1 LTIGHLLV
9 LEQLPRV
16 PKQPNILD
24 DSKLEGFMSALT
36 SIFSWLGRFLKKVRS
51 IVLDLG
57 TALVVMFVVIA
68 IIEALTA
75 SGPDVE
81 DPSGKALL
89 IDPAGTVVDQEVFNS
104 ESLLTTVT
112 DASSIQ
118 IQTRDLIKLIRAA
131 AEDDSIPAVV
141 VDFSSTGFAGP
152 TTAINIAKELKALRD
167 SGKRVIAFN
176 DRLSTT
182 SYLMAS
188 QASEVWV
195 HPVGSISVRGLG
207 GMRNYNKD
215 LFENLKITIH
225 NYSQGDFKS
234 ATETSWRSSM
244 SENDR
249 MQREALLF
257 PIWEEMKS
265 LMAEGRG
272 IESDDI
278 QSFAD
283 NYVGFFG
290 EAAIGNIAYA
300 QANNLID
307 GTKSFPEFRKY
318 MIEEFGLDEEAET
331 ETYKTISYAEY
342 AKQLTD
348 DSADSGNQIAVITA
362 EGVIREGEISQGVA
376 GANGVVKQ
384 IRKAHEDES
393 TKAIVFRVN
402 SPGGSII
409 ASEMMRD
416 ELLAAK
422 RKGIKVIVSMGDY
435 AASGGVY
442 ISTPADYI
450 FAEPTT
456 ITGSIGVAIA
466 LPTLENAMD
475 YIGVN
480 FDGVVTSKHGGWD
493 PTQAIDDDLD
503 KIFASWGSE
512 AYDRFI
518 NFVAESRSQT
528 YDDIKAIA
536 GGRVWIAT
544 SAKDIGLVDEIG
556 GIDDALTYAASLA
569 ELEDYQVEYYGQE
582 LSPEEMILKELLEQL
597 DVSIGEPKVLSALDG
612 IARLYD
618 TFIDIHEPKAL
629 LTCKDCLVDLD

>member
-1 LTIGHLLV
+1 M
-9 LEQLPRV
+9 
-16 PKQPNILD
+16 N
-24 DSKLEGFMSALT
+24 ALK
-36 SIFSWLGRFLKKVRS
+36 SIFSWLGRFLEKARTVM
-51 IVLDLG
+51 LNLG
-57 TALVVMFVVIA
+57 TAFVLIFFT
-68 IIEALTA
+68 IIIIGALTS
-75 SGPDVE
+75 SGPEVK
-81 DPSGKALL
+81 DPSGRVLF
-89 IDPAGTVVDQEVFNS
+89 IDPVGTVVDQEVFN
-104 ESLLTTVT
+104 T
-112 DASSIQ
+112 DFLSNLGADSSMDQ
-118 IQTRDLIKLIRAA
+118 IQTRDLIKLIRVVAKD
-131 AEDDSIPAVV
+131 EDIPAVFI
-141 VDFSSTGFAGP
+141 DFSATRFAGP
-152 TTAINIAKELKALRD
+152 TTVINIAKELRALRE
-167 SGKRVIAFN
+167 SGKRVIAMN
-176 DRLSTT
+176 DRLNTT
-182 SYLMAS
+182 AYLMAS

-195 HPVGSISVRGLG
+195 HPVGSISVQGIG

-215 LFENLKITIH
+215 LFDNLKITIH

-234 ATETSWRSSM
+234 ATESSTRSSM

-249 MQREALLF
+249 MQREALLT
-257 PIWEEMKS
+257 PIWDEMKS

-283 NYVGFFG
+283 GYVGFFG

-300 QANNLID
+300 EANNIID
-307 GTKSFPEFRKY
+307 GTKSFPEFRQY

-331 ETYKTISYAEY
+331 ETYKTISYNEY
-342 AKQLTD
+342 AKQID
-348 DSADSGNQIAVITA
+348 DELSESDNHIAVITA
-362 EGVIREGEISQGVA
+362 EGAIMEGEITQGVA

-384 IRKAHEDES
+384 IRSAHEDEN

-416 ELLAAK
+416 ELFAAK
-422 RKGIKVIVSMGDY
+422 EKGIDVIVSMGDY

-450 FAEPTT
+450 FAESTT

-493 PTQAIDDDLD
+493 PTQAIDEDLD
-503 KIFASWGSE
+503 KIFAGWGAD

-518 NFVAESRSQT
+518 SFVAESRSQS
-528 YDDIKAIA
+528 YEDIKAIA

-544 SAKDIGLVDEIG
+544 SAKEIGLVDEIG
-556 GIDDALTYAASLA
+556 GIDDAITYAANIA
-569 ELEDYQVEYYGQE
+569 ELEDYQVEYYGQK
-582 LSPEEMILKELLEQL
+582 LSPEELIIRELLENF
-597 DVSIGEPKVLSALDG
+597 DVSLGEPKVLFAMNGLADLYETLTG
-612 IARLYD
+612 IQ
-618 TFIDIHEPKAL
+618 EPKAL
-629 LTCKDCLVDLD
+629 LTCKDCLVKLD

>member
-1 LTIGHLLV
+1 MNAI
-9 LEQLPRV
+9 
-16 PKQPNILD
+16 K
-24 DSKLEGFMSALT
+24 
-36 SIFSWLGRFLKKVRS
+36 SIFSWLGRFLEKARTVM
-51 IVLDLG
+51 LNLG
-57 TALVVMFVVIA
+57 TAFVLIFFT
-68 IIEALTA
+68 IIIIGAFTS
-75 SGPDVE
+75 SGPEVK
-81 DPSGKALL
+81 DPSGRVLF
-89 IDPAGTVVDQEVFNS
+89 IDPVGTVVDQEVFNS
-104 ESLLTTVT
+104 DFLSQLGA
-112 DASSIQ
+112 DSSMDQ
-118 IQTRDLIKLIRAA
+118 IQTRDLIQLIRAA
-131 AEDDSIPAVV
+131 AEDEEIPAVFI
-141 VDFSSTGFAGP
+141 DFSATGFAGP
-152 TTAINIAKELKALRD
+152 TTAINIAKELKALRE
-167 SGKRVIAFN
+167 SGKRVIAMN

-195 HPVGSISVRGLG
+195 HPVGSISIRGLG

-215 LFENLKITIH
+215 LFDNLKITIH

-244 SENDR
+244 SDNDR

-257 PIWEEMKS
+257 PIWDEMKS

-283 NYVGFFG
+283 DYVGFFG

-300 QANNLID
+300 KANNIID
-307 GTKSFPEFRKY
+307 GTKSFPEFRQY

-331 ETYKTISYAEY
+331 ETYKTISYNEY
-342 AKQLTD
+342 AKQID
-348 DSADSGNQIAVITA
+348 DELSESDNHIAVITA
-362 EGVIREGEISQGVA
+362 EGAIMEGEITQGVA

-384 IRKAHEDES
+384 IRSAHEDEN

-416 ELLAAK
+416 ELFAAK
-422 RKGIKVIVSMGDY
+422 EKGIDVIVSMGDY

-493 PTQAIDDDLD
+493 ATQAIDDDLD
-503 KIFASWGSE
+503 KIFAGWGAD
-512 AYDRFI
+512 AYDRFVS
-518 NFVAESRSQT
+518 FVAESRSQS
-528 YDDIKAIA
+528 YDDIKKIA

-544 SAKDIGLVDEIG
+544 SAKGIGLVDEIG
-556 GIDDALTYAASLA
+556 GIDDAIAYAADKA

-582 LSPEEMILKELLEQL
+582 LSPEELILRELLENF
-597 DVSIGEPKVLSALDG
+597 DVSLGEPKVLSTLNGLANFYETLTG
-612 IARLYD
+612 IQ
-618 TFIDIHEPKAL
+618 EPKAL
-629 LTCKDCLVDLD
+629 LTCKDCLVELD

>member
-1 LTIGHLLV
+1 M
-9 LEQLPRV
+9 
-16 PKQPNILD
+16 N
-24 DSKLEGFMSALT
+24 ALK
-36 SIFSWLGRFLKKVRS
+36 SIFSWLGRFLEKARTVM
-51 IVLDLG
+51 LNLG
-57 TALVVMFVVIA
+57 TAFVLIFFT
-68 IIEALTA
+68 IIIIGAFTS
-75 SGPDVE
+75 SGPEVK
-81 DPSGKALL
+81 DPSGRVLF
-89 IDPAGTVVDQEVFNS
+89 IDPVGTVVDQEVFNS
-104 ESLLTTVT
+104 DFLSQLGA
-112 DASSIQ
+112 DSSMDQ
-118 IQTRDLIKLIRAA
+118 IQTRDLIQLIRAA
-131 AEDDSIPAVV
+131 AEDEEIPAVF
-141 VDFSSTGFAGP
+141 VDFSATGFAGP
-152 TTAINIAKELKALRD
+152 TTAINIARELKALRE
-167 SGKRVIAFN
+167 SGKRVIAMN

-188 QASEVWV
+188 QASEVWM

-207 GMRNYNKD
+207 GMRAYQKE
-215 LFENLKITIH
+215 LYENLKINFH

-234 ATETSWRSSM
+234 AVEGNTRTDM

-249 MQREALLF
+249 LQREALLT
-257 PIWEEMKS
+257 PIWDEMKS

-272 IESDDI
+272 IESGDI

-283 NYVGFFG
+283 DYVGFFG

-300 QANNLID
+300 KANNIID
-307 GTKSFPEFRKY
+307 GTKSFPEFRQY

-331 ETYKTISYAEY
+331 QTYKTISYYEY
-342 AKQLTD
+342 AKQID
-348 DSADSGNQIAVITA
+348 DELSESDNHIAVITA
-362 EGVIREGEISQGVA
+362 EGAIMEGEITQGVA

-384 IRKAHEDES
+384 IRSAHEDEN

-416 ELLAAK
+416 ELFAAK
-422 RKGIKVIVSMGDY
+422 EKGIDVIVSMGDY

-503 KIFASWGSE
+503 KIFAGWGAD
-512 AYDRFI
+512 AYDRFVS
-518 NFVAESRSQT
+518 FVAESRSQS
-528 YDDIKAIA
+528 YEDIKAIA

-544 SAKDIGLVDEIG
+544 SAKEIGLVDEIG
-556 GIDDALTYAASLA
+556 GIDEAIAYAANMA

-582 LSPEEMILKELLEQL
+582 LSPEELIIRELLENF
-597 DVSIGEPKVLSALDG
+597 DVSIGEPKVLSALNGLTDFYET
-612 IARLYD
+612 L
-618 TFIDIHEPKAL
+618 TDIQEPKAL

>member
-1 LTIGHLLV
+1 MKTLKV
-9 LEQLPRV
+9 V
-16 PKQPNILD
+16 
-24 DSKLEGFMSALT
+24 
-36 SIFSWLGRFLKKVRS
+36 FSWLGRFLAKVRS
-51 IVLDLG
+51 VLLDLG
-57 TALVVMFVVIA
+57 TALILIFLAMT
-68 IIEALTA
+68 IIGALTS
-75 SGPDVE
+75 SGPEVM
-81 DPSGKALL
+81 DPSGRVLF
-89 IDPAGTVVDQEVFNS
+89 INPQGVVVDQEVFNS
-104 ESLLTTVT
+104 DSLFNLAT
-112 DASSIQ
+112 DSSIEQ
-118 IQTRDLIKLIRAA
+118 IQTRDLIELIRAA
-131 AEDDSIPAVV
+131 ARDEDIPAVL
-141 VDFSSTGFAGP
+141 VDFSSAEFAGP

-167 SGKRVIAFN
+167 SGKRVIAFS
-176 DRLSTT
+176 DRLSTA

-188 QASEVWV
+188 QASEIWV

-215 LFENLKITIH
+215 LYENLKITIH

-234 ATETSWRSSM
+234 ATEPSWRSNM

-257 PIWEEMKS
+257 PIWDEMKS

-272 IESDDI
+272 IESSDI

-283 NYVGFFG
+283 DYVGFFG

-300 QANNLID
+300 QANNIID

-318 MIEEFGLDEEAET
+318 MIEEFGADEEAET

-342 AKQLTD
+342 AEQID
-348 DSADSGNQIAVITA
+348 DDRSDSANHIAVITA
-362 EGVIREGEISQGVA
+362 EGAIMEGEISQGVA
-376 GANGVVKQ
+376 GADGIVQQ
-384 IRKAHEDES
+384 IRSAHEDES
-393 TKAIVFRVN
+393 TKVIVFRVN

-422 RKGIKVIVSMGDY
+422 RKGVKVVVSMGDY

-466 LPTLENAMD
+466 LPTLEKAMD

-503 KIFASWGSE
+503 QIFAGWGAE

-518 NFVAESRSQT
+518 HFVAESRSQS
-528 YDDIKAIA
+528 YENIKAVA

-556 GIDDALTYAASLA
+556 GIDDAIAYAASLE
-569 ELEDYQVEYYGQE
+569 ELEDYQVEYYREE
-582 LSPEEMILKELLEQL
+582 LSPEEMFIKELLENF
-597 DVSIGEPKVLSALDG
+597 DVSLAEPAVLSALDG
-612 IARLYD
+612 LARLYE
-618 TFIDIHEPKAL
+618 TFSDIHEPKAL

>member
-1 LTIGHLLV
+1 M
-9 LEQLPRV
+9 
-16 PKQPNILD
+16 N
-24 DSKLEGFMSALT
+24 ALK
-36 SIFSWLGRFLKKVRS
+36 SIFAWLGRFLEKARTVM
-51 IVLDLG
+51 LNLG
-57 TALVVMFVVIA
+57 TAFVLIFITIA
-68 IIEALTA
+68 IIGGISS
-75 SGPDVE
+75 SGPQTK
-81 DPSGKALL
+81 DPSGRVLF
-89 IDPAGTVVDQEVFNS
+89 IDPVGTVVDQEVFNS
-104 ESLLTTVT
+104 DFLFNFGT
-112 DASSIQ
+112 DSSTDQ
-118 IQTRDLIKLIRAA
+118 IQTRDLIQLIRAA
-131 AEDDSIPAVV
+131 AEDEEIPAVFI
-141 VDFSSTGFAGP
+141 DFSATGFAGP
-152 TTAINIAKELKALRD
+152 TTAINIAKELKVLRE
-167 SGKRVIAFN
+167 SGKRVIAMN

-188 QASEVWV
+188 QASEIWV

-207 GMRNYNKD
+207 GMRAYQKE
-215 LFENLKITIH
+215 LYENLKINFH

-234 ATETSWRSSM
+234 AVEGNTRTDM
-244 SENDR
+244 SDNDR
-249 MQREALLF
+249 LQREALLK
-257 PIWEEMKS
+257 PIWNEMKA

-272 IESDDI
+272 IESADI

-283 NYVGFFG
+283 DYVGFFG

-300 QANNLID
+300 EANNIID
-307 GTKSFPEFRKY
+307 GTKSFPEFRQY

-331 ETYKTISYAEY
+331 ETYKTISYNEY
-342 AKQLTD
+342 AKQID
-348 DSADSGNQIAVITA
+348 DELSESDNHIAVITA
-362 EGVIREGEISQGVA
+362 EGVIMEGEITQGVA

-384 IRKAHEDES
+384 IRSAHEDKN

-416 ELLAAK
+416 ELFAAK
-422 RKGIKVIVSMGDY
+422 EKGIDVIVSMGDY

-493 PTQAIDDDLD
+493 PTQAIDEDLD
-503 KIFASWGSE
+503 KIFAGWGAD
-512 AYDRFI
+512 AYDRFVS
-518 NFVAESRSQT
+518 FVAESRSQS
-528 YDDIKAIA
+528 YEDIKKIA

-544 SAKDIGLVDEIG
+544 SAKEIGLVDEIG
-556 GIDDALTYAASLA
+556 GIDAAITYAANMA
-569 ELEDYQVEYYGQE
+569 DLEDYQVEYYGQE
-582 LSPEEMILKELLEQL
+582 LSPEELILRELLENF
-597 DVSIGEPKVLSALDG
+597 DVSVGEPKVLSALNGLTDFYET
-612 IARLYD
+612 L
-618 TFIDIHEPKAL
+618 TDIQEPKAL

>member
-1 LTIGHLLV
+1 M
-9 LEQLPRV
+9 
-16 PKQPNILD
+16 N
-24 DSKLEGFMSALT
+24 ALK
-36 SIFSWLGRFLKKVRS
+36 SIFSWLGRFLEKARTVM
-51 IVLDLG
+51 LNLG
-57 TALVVMFVVIA
+57 TAFVLIIITFA
-68 IIEALTA
+68 IIGGLSS
-75 SGPDVE
+75 SGPDVTE
-81 DPSGKALL
+81 KDGRVLF
-89 IDPAGTVVDQEVFNS
+89 IDPIGTVVDQEVFNS
-104 ESLLTTVT
+104 DFMFNFGTNSST
-112 DASSIQ
+112 DQ
-118 IQTRDLIKLIRAA
+118 IQTRDLIALIRAA
-131 AEDDSIPAVV
+131 AEDEEIPAVFI
-141 VDFSSTGFAGP
+141 DFSSTGFAGP
-152 TTAINIAKELKALRD
+152 TTAINIAKELKALRE

-207 GMRNYNKD
+207 GMRPYQKE
-215 LFENLKITIH
+215 LYENLKINFH

-234 ATETSWRSSM
+234 AVEGNTRTDM
-244 SENDR
+244 SENDKL
-249 MQREALLF
+249 QREALLN
-257 PIWEEMKS
+257 PIWDEMKL
-265 LMAEGRG
+265 LMAEGRD
-272 IESDDI
+272 IELGDI

-283 NYVGFFG
+283 DYVGFFG

-300 QANNLID
+300 KANNIID
-307 GTKSFPEFRKY
+307 GTKSFPEFRQY
-318 MIEEFGLDEEAET
+318 MIKEFGLDEEAET
-331 ETYKTISYAEY
+331 ETYKTISYNEY
-342 AKQLTD
+342 ADQMED
-348 DSADSGNQIAVITA
+348 DFSDSENEIAIITA
-362 EGVIREGEISQGVA
+362 EGAIMEGEIAQGVA
-376 GANGVVKQ
+376 GSSGIVKQ
-384 IRKAHEDES
+384 IRSAHENEN

-416 ELLAAK
+416 ELFAAK
-422 RKGIKVIVSMGDY
+422 TKGIKVVVSMGDY

-493 PTQAIDDDLD
+493 PTQAIDEDLD
-503 KIFASWGSE
+503 KIFAGWGAD
-512 AYDRFI
+512 AYDRFV
-518 NFVAESRSQT
+518 NFVADSRSQS
-528 YDDIKAIA
+528 YEDIKAIA

-544 SAKDIGLVDEIG
+544 SAKEIGLVDEIG
-556 GIDDALTYAASLA
+556 GIDDAIAYAVNLT

-582 LSPEEMILKELLEQL
+582 LSPEELILRELLENF
-597 DVSIGEPKVLSALDG
+597 DVSLGEPKVLSALNGLAD
-612 IARLYD
+612 LYE
-618 TFIDIHEPKAL
+618 TLTDIQEPKAL

>member
-1 LTIGHLLV
+1 M
-9 LEQLPRV
+9 
-16 PKQPNILD
+16 N
-24 DSKLEGFMSALT
+24 ALK
-36 SIFSWLGRFLKKVRS
+36 SIFSWLGRFLEKARTVM
-51 IVLDLG
+51 LNLG
-57 TALVVMFVVIA
+57 TAFVLIFFT
-68 IIEALTA
+68 IIIIGAFTS
-75 SGPDVE
+75 SGPEVK
-81 DPSGKALL
+81 DPSGRVLF
-89 IDPAGTVVDQEVFNS
+89 IDPVGTVVDQEVFNS
-104 ESLLTTVT
+104 DFLSQLGA
-112 DASSIQ
+112 DSSMDQ
-118 IQTRDLIKLIRAA
+118 IQTRDLIQLIRAA
-131 AEDDSIPAVV
+131 AEDEEIPAVFI
-141 VDFSSTGFAGP
+141 DFSATGFAGP
-152 TTAINIAKELKALRD
+152 TTAINIAKELKALRE
-167 SGKRVIAFN
+167 SGKRVIAMN

-195 HPVGSISVRGLG
+195 HPVGSISIRGLG

-215 LFENLKITIH
+215 LFDNLKITIH

-244 SENDR
+244 SDNDR

-257 PIWEEMKS
+257 PIWDEMKS

-272 IESDDI
+272 IESEDI

-283 NYVGFFG
+283 DYVGFFG

-300 QANNLID
+300 EANNIID
-307 GTKSFPEFRKY
+307 GTKSFPEFRQY

-331 ETYKTISYAEY
+331 ETYKTISYNEY
-342 AKQLTD
+342 AKQID
-348 DSADSGNQIAVITA
+348 DELSESDNHIAVITA
-362 EGVIREGEISQGVA
+362 EGAIMEGEITQGVA

-384 IRKAHEDES
+384 IRSAHEDEN

-416 ELLAAK
+416 ELFAAK
-422 RKGIKVIVSMGDY
+422 EKGIDVIVSMGDY

-493 PTQAIDDDLD
+493 PTQAIDEDLD
-503 KIFASWGSE
+503 KIFAGWGAD
-512 AYDRFI
+512 AYDRFVS
-518 NFVAESRSQT
+518 FVAESRSQA
-528 YDDIKAIA
+528 YEDIKKIA

-544 SAKDIGLVDEIG
+544 SAKEIGLVDEIG
-556 GIDDALTYAASLA
+556 GIDEAIAYAANMA

-582 LSPEEMILKELLEQL
+582 LSPEELILRELLENF
-597 DVSIGEPKVLSALDG
+597 DVSVGEPKVLSALNG
-612 IARLYD
+612 LANLYE
-618 TFIDIHEPKAL
+618 TLTDIQEPKAL

>member
-1 LTIGHLLV
+1 MNTI
-9 LEQLPRV
+9 
-16 PKQPNILD
+16 K
-24 DSKLEGFMSALT
+24 A
-36 SIFSWLGRFLKKVRS
+36 IFSWIGRFLQKVRT
-51 IVLDLG
+51 ILLDFG
-57 TALVVMFVVIA
+57 TALVVIFLAMA
-68 IIEALTA
+68 IIGALT
-75 SGPDVE
+75 SSEPEVV
-81 DPSGKALL
+81 DPSGRVLFINPQGL
-89 IDPAGTVVDQEVFNS
+89 VVDQEVFNS
-104 ESLLTTVT
+104 ESLLDVAT
-112 DASSIQ
+112 DSSIEQ

-131 AEDDSIPAVV
+131 AQDESIPAVFI
-141 VDFSSTGFAGP
+141 DFSSAGFAGP

-167 SGKRVIAFN
+167 SGKRVIAFS
-176 DRLSTT
+176 DRLSTA

-195 HPVGSISVRGLG
+195 HPVGSISVSGIG

-215 LFENLKITIH
+215 LLENLKITIH

-234 ATETSWRSSM
+234 ATEPSWRSDM

-257 PIWEEMKS
+257 PIWDEMKA

-272 IESDDI
+272 IEPSDI

-300 QANNLID
+300 EANNLID
-307 GTKSFPEFRKY
+307 GTKSFPEFRQY
-318 MIEEFGLDEEAET
+318 MIEEFGEDEEAET
-331 ETYKTISYAEY
+331 ETYKTISSAEY
-342 AKQLTD
+342 AKQID
-348 DSADSGNQIAVITA
+348 DDLSESANQIAVITA
-362 EGVIREGEISQGVA
+362 EGAISEGEISQGVA
-376 GANGVVKQ
+376 GADGIVQQ
-384 IRKAHEDES
+384 IRSAHEDEN
-393 TKAIVFRVN
+393 TKVIVFRVN

-422 RKGIKVIVSMGDY
+422 RKGLKVVVSMGDY

-466 LPTLENAMD
+466 LPTFENAMD

-493 PTQAIDDDLD
+493 PTQAIDEDLD
-503 KIFASWGSE
+503 KIFAGWGAE

-518 NFVAESRSQT
+518 AFVAESRSQS
-528 YDDIKAIA
+528 YEDIKAIA

-544 SAKDIGLVDEIG
+544 SAKEIGLVDEIG
-556 GIDDALTYAASLA
+556 GIEDAIAYAAD
-569 ELEDYQVEYYGQE
+569 LEGLDDYQIEYYRE
-582 LSPEEMILKELLEQL
+582 TLSPEEMFLKELLENF
-597 DVSIGEPKVLSALDG
+597 DVSLAQPSVLSALDG
-612 IARLYD
+612 VAELYE
-618 TFIDIHEPKAL
+618 TLVDIKEPKAL
-629 LTCKDCLVDLD
+629 LTCKDCLIDLN

>member
-1 LTIGHLLV
+1 MMNTI
-9 LEQLPRV
+9 
-16 PKQPNILD
+16 K
-24 DSKLEGFMSALT
+24 A
-36 SIFSWLGRFLKKVRS
+36 IFSWIGRFLQKVRT
-51 IVLDLG
+51 ILLDFG
-57 TALVVMFVVIA
+57 TALVVIFLAMA
-68 IIEALTA
+68 IIGALT
-75 SGPDVE
+75 SSEPEVV
-81 DPSGKALL
+81 DPSGRVLF
-89 IDPAGTVVDQEVFNS
+89 INPQGVVVDQEVFNS
-104 ESLLTTVT
+104 ESLLDVAT
-112 DASSIQ
+112 DSSIEQ

-131 AEDDSIPAVV
+131 AQDESIPAVF
-141 VDFSSTGFAGP
+141 VDFSSAGFAGP

-167 SGKRVIAFN
+167 SGKRVIAFS
-176 DRLSTT
+176 DRLSTA

-195 HPVGSISVRGLG
+195 HPVGSISVRGIG

-234 ATETSWRSSM
+234 ATEPSWRSDM

-257 PIWEEMKS
+257 PIWDEMKA

-272 IESDDI
+272 IEPSDI

-307 GTKSFPEFRKY
+307 GTKSFPEFRQY
-318 MIEEFGLDEEAET
+318 MIEEFGEDEEAET
-331 ETYKTISYAEY
+331 ETYKTISSAEY
-342 AKQLTD
+342 AEQID
-348 DSADSGNQIAVITA
+348 DDLSESANQIAVITA
-362 EGVIREGEISQGVA
+362 EGAISEGEISQGVA
-376 GANGVVKQ
+376 GADGIVQQ
-384 IRKAHEDES
+384 IRSAHEDEN
-393 TKAIVFRVN
+393 TKVIVFRVN

-422 RKGIKVIVSMGDY
+422 RKGLKVVVSMGDY

-466 LPTLENAMD
+466 LPTFENAMD

-493 PTQAIDDDLD
+493 PTQAIDEDLD
-503 KIFASWGSE
+503 KIFAGWGAE

-518 NFVAESRSQT
+518 AFVAESRSQS
-528 YDDIKAIA
+528 YEDIKAIA

-544 SAKDIGLVDEIG
+544 SAKEIGLVDEIG
-556 GIDDALTYAASLA
+556 GIEDAIAYAAN
-569 ELEDYQVEYYGQE
+569 LEGLDDYQVEYYRE
-582 LSPEEMILKELLEQL
+582 TLSPEEMFLKELLENF
-597 DVSIGEPKVLSALDG
+597 DVSLAEPSVLSALDG
-612 IARLYD
+612 VAELYETLVD
-618 TFIDIHEPKAL
+618 LNEPKAL